1 MFTGIVE
8 AVGVVGAFRTGTDGA
23 RLEVTAPLAA
33 ELAPGQSVAVDGACL
48 TVRAA
53 DPTSFS
59 ADLSLATLER
69 TIASRYAEGVPVNLE
84 RAAAIGDRLDGHL
97 VQGHVDVRAR
107 FLGAAKRGNTRF
119 LEFRLPA
126 SAIGDMVPRG
136 SVALNGV
143 SLTVG
148 RLGEDGLCEI
158 AVIPYTWKHTNLR
171 ALRSGDEVNVETDLI
186 GKYVRRALRTRTA
199 PSEPGGHGV

>member
-8 AVGVVGAFRTGTDGA
+8 AVGVVGAFRTVAGGA
-23 RLEVTAPLAA
+23 RLGVTASLAA

-48 TVRAA
+48 TVRACGPNSFCA
-53 DPTSFS
+53 DVSV
-59 ADLSLATLER
+59 ATLER
-69 TIASRYAEGVPVNLE
+69 TIASRYVEGAPVNLE
-84 RAAAIGDRLDGHL
+84 RAAAIGDRLDGHV
-97 VQGHVDVRAR
+97 VQGHVDARATL
-107 FLGAAKRGNTRF
+107 LGAVRRGNTRF

-126 SAIGDMVPRG
+126 ATVGDMVARG

-158 AVIPYTWKHTNLR
+158 AVIPYTWKNTNLH

-186 GKYVRRALRTRTA
+186 GKYVRRALETRTE
-199 PSEPGGHGV
+199 PSRLGGHGI